1 MPNAIILPVDKLR
14 RVLQGQATTND
25 KNSFPFVKN
34 LLTMLTDPTQCDTEH
49 KVDSNDVL
57 CVKPEE
63 NPKLKPLRNI
73 KNYLSE
79 NKLQNIFDF
88 IAAVIDGSPINIQ
101 SEIKKLLKLC
111 SIFSEIDLS
120 KSKLTLDQKN
130 ALNAAYVRMFMRIA
144 NLPKL
149 LDISN
154 EQDTNY
160 QIVDLLNLT
169 NNFFEA
175 WAKLNINTEYSI
187 FESLKDYTQ
196 SIGNLTRNV
205 NVDYVEGRDISPIE
219 TQMARLIDLLTPY
232 LNADQKKVLMYTFAH
247 EYKSGDELTVCNEV
261 FSITDCDPYR
271 VTKEFLEISNGYK
284 SYNSK
289 ISLDENLDLGLRLL
303 KKLKFDS
310 TSFKSMEANTKS
322 LNNFSQYFKVLI
334 KKINEKGQTL
344 PDDFTNYLFEFLSY
358 QFNVFRGTDTLLM
371 SYRSAF
377 SLFLALLKNPSAKN
391 NPLIIHYI
399 EQAFNPMEILLN
411 SVMVNSSKNNTLG
424 IISTLEIFADM
435 VHLAVN
441 DVSTITFE
449 EKKAI
454 NLKISGLIK
463 VCFKL
468 DGCPSSSALDQFF
481 NSLGSMVRNLSKKT
495 KGDQEKQQALTI
507 QQTTQ
512 QLIENARNNS
522 IPLSRIGNLAYA
534 YLNGRYD
541 QKVDAINRDCEI
553 LFNLEECHPAHP
565 VDRTVENHTDFIIHK
580 TTPAIPQ
587 VNTTLVSAIN
597 QTSTPDLIDNKTTI
611 ALPEN
616 VNHTFSNQTIDQT
629 TPSNKSH
636 INVANPGPTLGASAA
651 HGVGSGMINGIIQYF
666 ATKYSRHGEQSSRAK
681 ALVIYSSLLAHA
693 TLAATFPM
701 MLFKIQEYINQGNED
716 EAQQL
721 WDVLLLN
728 ALPTFIG
735 SVVTNCGYH
744 LACELSQSFSKR
756 LHTLTQNIPLVAT
769 ACNLYSNPMETGI
782 HLATSFAT
790 SSLTYIGLNKFF
802 PVKSSPI
809 FNAEANTQVKY
820 DVQAN
825 DIEIQ
830 PLNQRETT
838 SFINI
843 NGSSKDSSPAEI
855 FFEKVQFTNSK
866 QFNNL
871 KQYLKGII
879 NDVEELKDKLS
890 DQQHCNRLEIILDIP
905 DSQQGLRYDL
915 KDLEGFPQK
924 FETEYNKC
932 INEDQKSAVLRNNLD
947 YFKTMIKTIYDKL
960 MSDNINDDCIKD
972 ILCSIETKSLKNN
985 IKEVI
990 ASIKDNLSFIRA
1002 IIKPIVSI
1010 HLPQQPTKPVLN
1022 GTTTFRQGRKVVAFI
1037 NQRHTY
1043 HADNDCDSGTRF
1055 SSASEEGS
1063 TLSTGSSKDGE
1074 DIQINRFLLKP

>member
-1 MPNAIILPVDKLR
+1 MPNAIILPVDKLD
-14 RVLQGQATTND
+14 RVLRGQATTND
-25 KNSFPFVKN
+25 KNSFSFVKN
-34 LLTMLTDPTQCDTEH
+34 LLTKLTQLPKCTVSSSDNLCDQKTG
-49 KVDSNDVL
+49 DSS
-57 CVKPEE
+57 VKKNYIIKEKLIAD
-63 NPKLKPLRNI
+63 NKLK
-73 KNYLSE
+73 
-79 NKLQNIFDF
+79 NIFDF
-88 IAAVIDGSPINIQ
+88 ISAVIDGSQENMT
-101 SEIKKLLKLC
+101 SEIEKLLKLC
-111 SIFSEIDLS
+111 IIFLKIDLS
-120 KSKLTLDQKN
+120 RSQLTLEQKN
-130 ALNAAYVRMFMRIA
+130 ALNAAYIGLFTRIA
-144 NLPKL
+144 NFPEILKI
-149 LDISN
+149 DNGHEN
-154 EQDTNY
+154 ELNKNY
-160 QIVDLLNLT
+160 MIVDLLNLT
-169 NNFFEA
+169 NHFLET
-175 WAKLNINTEYSI
+175 WAKLNNNTEYSI
-187 FESLKDYTQ
+187 FESLKDYTE
-196 SIGNLTRNV
+196 SVGNLTRIARNEEH
-205 NVDYVEGRDISPIE
+205 NILPIE
-219 TQMARLIDLLTPY
+219 VQMNGLMNLFKPY
-232 LNADQKKVLMYTFAH
+232 LNLDQKKILMFTFAH
-247 EYKSGDELTVCNEV
+247 EYKSGEELSTCKEV
-261 FSITDCDPYR
+261 FNTTDCDPYR
-271 VTKEFLEISNGYK
+271 VTKEFK
-284 SYNSK
+284 K
-289 ISLDENLDLGLRLL
+289 ISSGTKSFDSQISIDKDLDIGLRLL

-310 TSFKSMEANTKS
+310 ASFKTMEANTKS

-334 KKINEKGQTL
+334 KKFNDSGKTL
-344 PDDFTNYLFEFLSY
+344 PDDFTKCLFEFLTY
-358 QFNVFRGTDTLLM
+358 QFKVFKGTDTLLM
-371 SYRSAF
+371 SYRSSF

-391 NPLIIHYI
+391 NPLISRTL
-399 EQAFNPMEILLN
+399 EDAFNPMEILLK
-411 SVMVNSSKNNTLG
+411 SVFENSSKNKTLG
-424 IISTLEIFADM
+424 ILSTLEIFADM

-441 DVSTITFE
+441 DVTSITLE
-449 EKKAI
+449 EKKSI
-454 NLKISGLIK
+454 NLEISKLVK
-463 VCFKL
+463 LCFKI
-468 DGCPSSSALDQFF
+468 DECPRSSALDQFF

-495 KGDQEKQQALTI
+495 KTDQEKRQAETI

-512 QLIENARNNS
+512 QLIDNAKNDS
-522 IPLSRIGNLAYA
+522 ISLSRIRNFAYA
-534 YLNGRYD
+534 YLHGRYD
-541 QKVDAINRDCEI
+541 QKVDAINRDCGV
-553 LFNLEECHPAHP
+553 LFNLEECQPAHP
-565 VDRTVENHTDFIIHK
+565 INRTVENHTDFIIYK

-597 QTSTPDLIDNKTTI
+597 QTSTLDLIDNKTTI

-681 ALVIYSSLLAHA
+681 AIVIYSSLLAHA
-693 TLAATFPM
+693 ALAATFPM
-701 MLFKIQEYINQGNED
+701 MLFKIQEHINQGNED

-769 ACNLYSNPMETGI
+769 ACNLYSNPMETGV

-809 FNAEANTQVKY
+809 FDAEANTKVKY

-830 PLNQRETT
+830 PLNQRETN

-843 NGSSKDSSPAEI
+843 NGMTKDSSPAEI

-871 KQYLKGII
+871 KQYLKEII

-890 DQQHCNRLEIILDIP
+890 DQQHCNRLEKILDIP
-905 DSQQGLRYDL
+905 KLRQGLRYDFE
-915 KDLEGFPQK
+915 DLEGFPQK

-932 INEDQKSAVLRNNLD
+932 INEEQKSAILRNNLD

-972 ILCSIETKSLKNN
+972 ILCSIETKSLKDN
-985 IKEVI
+985 IKEI
-990 ASIKDNLSFIRA
+990 ITSIKVNLGFIRG
-1002 IIKPIVSI
+1002 ITKPIVSI
-1010 HLPQQPTKPVLN
+1010 HLPQQPTEPVLKN
-1022 GTTTFRQGRKVVAFI
+1022 GTTTFRQGSKVAAFI
-1037 NQRHTY
+1037 NNRHTY
-1043 HADNDCDSGTRF
+1043 HADNDCDSGIRF
-1055 SSASEEGS
+1055 SSASEESS